1 MNKFTNSIIYLGLL
15 FIPLMVS
22 GAGLVPCGGEGED
35 PCQLC
40 HLFEMV
46 KNIIDFLLLP
56 PSGLLFVIGTLL
68 FIIAGM
74 MYIVAKL
81 FAPDNIGMLSQA
93 DKVMTSVV
101 IGLVIVFGAWIF
113 VNTFFTVIG
122 VAEWTGLDEG
132 WWTVSCPIE

>member
-1 MNKFTNSIIYLGLL
+1 MNKLTNLIVLSLL
-15 FIPLMVS
+15 FVPLTVS
-22 GAGLVPCGGEGED
+22 GAGLVPCGGEGEAA
-35 PCQLC
+35 CQLC
-40 HLFEMV
+40 HLFEMA

-81 FAPDNIGMLSQA
+81 FAPDSTNMLSQA
-93 DKVMTSVV
+93 NKVMTSVV

-113 VNTFFTVIG
+113 VNTFFAVIG
-122 VAEWTGLDEG
+122 VAEWTGLDQG